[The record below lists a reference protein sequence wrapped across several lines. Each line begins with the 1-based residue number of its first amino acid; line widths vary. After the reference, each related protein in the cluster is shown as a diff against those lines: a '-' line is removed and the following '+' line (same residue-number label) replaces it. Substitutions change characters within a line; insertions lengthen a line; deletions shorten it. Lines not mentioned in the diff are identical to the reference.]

1 MAESVANHHKP
12 FRAGLH
18 SLVVT
23 LRAADESL
31 VSNCGEL
38 LAILDNPIRHVRVKL
53 HSEGDKSFFVGW
65 WKIAK
70 PTDQAHQQ
78 RPIFNCDHVSPTGKV
93 RCRSGNKYERF
104 SGERFRLC
112 GSSPC
117 CKLCPG
123 RFQFPPARKNRW
135 LQVIAEPCV
144 LGRSHQLPDPPR
156 SNVNLRSVPPQ
167 QWRRDK
173 SVR

>member
-78 RPIFNCDHVSPTGKV
+78 RPIFNCDHVSRTGKV

-104 SGERFRLC
+104 SGERFGSAEVRRAVSCVQVDFSFLRRGKTDGCKSLPSPVCSAGRINYQIRLD
-112 GSSPC
+112 
-117 CKLCPG
+117 
-123 RFQFPPARKNRW
+123 RT
-135 LQVIAEPCV
+135 
-144 LGRSHQLPDPPR
+144 
-156 SNVNLRSVPPQ
+156 
-167 QWRRDK
+167 
-173 SVR
+173 